1 MGLMFLEPYNTI
13 KTVEFKVLKLSKLT
27 TGYFTMNDIKVFP
40 YFSGLEAS
48 SDLKPVAKVD

>member
-13 KTVEFKVLKLSKLT
+13 KTVDLKVLKLSKLT